1 MLLVQCE
8 ACAEK
13 YAECCSP
20 GCREIHLLPE
30 EVQRTW
36 RKGRSTR
43 STKTKA
49 INDPE
54 GLRQRIREEEELLAF
69 NGTLHPELTDIIPQ
83 AK

>member
-1 MLLVQCE
+1 MRSVRGE
-8 ACAEK
+8 

-20 GCREIHLLPE
+20 SCREIHLLPDGSAT
-30 EVQRTW
+30 RIW

-54 GLRQRIREEEELLAF
+54 GLRRRIREEENSRAQR
-69 NGTLHPELTDIIPQ
+69 H
-83 AK
+83 ASS